1 MFTDNQEKIQINKMI
16 YNMYYLNK
24 NSVDLMFGW
33 F

>member
-1 MFTDNQEKIQINKMI
+1 MLLTIKKKLQINKMI
-16 YNMYYLNK
+16 YNIYYLNK